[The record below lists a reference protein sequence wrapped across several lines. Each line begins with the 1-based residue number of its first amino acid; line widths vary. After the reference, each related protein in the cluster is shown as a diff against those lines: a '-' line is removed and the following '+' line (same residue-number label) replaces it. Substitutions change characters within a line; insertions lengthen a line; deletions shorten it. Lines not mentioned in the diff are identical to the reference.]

1 MYGAETWTLGPE
13 EIRRL
18 KATEMWF
25 WRRMEKISWTDKI
38 SNEEVLRRVGEERHL
53 MNLLR
58 NRKKNWIGHVLRGEG
73 LMREV
78 IEGRMY
84 GKRGTGRPRTKMF
97 DDLMLYVSKESTYA
111 DLKRRAENR
120 EEWRKWMP

>member
-1 MYGAETWTLGPE
+1 MDYVIVRTLNLHTRGGGNKKTGGDRDVVLE
-13 EIRRL
+13 
-18 KATEMWF
+18 KDG
-25 WRRMEKISWTDKI
+25 KISWTDKI

-58 NRKKNWIGHVLRGEG
+58 NRKKIWIGHVLRGEG

-84 GKRGTGRPRTKMF
+84 GKRSRGRPRTKMF
-97 DDLMLYVSKESTYA
+97 DDLMLYVSKRRLLMLYETES
-111 DLKRRAENR
+111 R
-120 EEWRKWMP
+120 E